1 MLGRG
6 TTRKS
11 KAPLP
16 TLPLPAA
23 KGGPGSSSSVEVSTK
38 LAAPVVPSH
47 ARQRHYQ
54 QIKYTPPNPPLAC
67 GKGKARFLGIG
78 RGLDQ
83 ARRSGSAEPCSA
95 GALPANRKPQRPSCR
110 GGVSREVDN
119 LGMTRTAGSRQTG
132 TAEVRYPIDA
142 QALPGQIHRQL
153 RGLRHSH
160 KPDLT
165 PALWIWLRGWDS
177 AQYPAAA
184 EHGSALPK
192 RSACPVRASSVRA

>member
-1 MLGRG
+1 MAAFFFGRWRRHWQEPKPG
-6 TTRKS
+6 RS
-11 KAPLP
+11 DAPSASRL
-16 TLPLPAA
+16 TPLLQ
-23 KGGPGSSSSVEVSTK
+23 K
-38 LAAPVVPSH
+38 PVPPLVPSH

-54 QIKYTPPNPPLAC
+54 QIKYTPPNPPRAC
-67 GKGKARFLGIG
+67 GKGRARFLGIG

-95 GALPANRKPQRPSCR
+95 KALPANRKPQRPSCR